1 MVTGTKNV
9 TELLLVTDLDS
20 DDFDNIEILHWE
32 NKSIFD
38 NIDDYKTNSL
48 AKNWSFD
55 NIILSLSCFAYLWR
69 FGCFLL
75 YQSKTAYLTFVWLLS

>member
-48 AKNWSFD
+48 AKN
-55 NIILSLSCFAYLWR
+55 
-69 FGCFLL
+69 
-75 YQSKTAYLTFVWLLS
+75 